1 MNQQADS
8 KGQVQ
13 AFSSVNTTSGR
24 PTVVLT
30 DDRQVN
36 SDTISWG
43 YRGGTLD
50 VNGNSLTFHQLKAAD
65 YGAVLINNNEATR
78 AVVTLDFD
86 TDKYLFHGQLKG
98 SLDVTNVV
106 TAGNTDTLLIDGS
119 ADMTGIF
126 TQENGRLT
134 LQGHPVIPER

>member
-1 MNQQADS
+1 M
-8 KGQVQ
+8 
-13 AFSSVNTTSGR
+13 
-24 PTVVLT
+24 VLT

-36 SDTISWG
+36 PDTISWG

-119 ADMTGIF
+119 ADMTWICPYISRHLLSL
-126 TQENGRLT
+126 NP
-134 LQGHPVIPER
+134 LQARCRRYSRGER